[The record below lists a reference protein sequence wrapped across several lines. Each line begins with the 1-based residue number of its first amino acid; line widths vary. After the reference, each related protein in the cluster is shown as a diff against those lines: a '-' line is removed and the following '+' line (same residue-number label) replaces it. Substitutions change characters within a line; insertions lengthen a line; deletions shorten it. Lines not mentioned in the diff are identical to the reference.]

1 MAMDRMNDSHRYYC
15 IGGYFSPTN
24 DAYGKVGLAPGKH
37 RVEMCRLAMKDSTW
51 IMVDPWEVLQPSW
64 VRTSIVLDH
73 FDYFLNKNRPAE
85 LASYPKIRIMLLAGG
100 DLIESFGTPNLWSSE
115 DLEKIVGTYGCM
127 IVERTCVD
135 VKAFLLSHDILYKN
149 KVLSTLLILQYIY
162 NDINSTKIRLFIK
175 RGMSIKYLLPDS
187 VISYIMEH
195 NLYQNSGTS
204 TALPLTI
211 KDANP

>member
-1 MAMDRMNDSHRYYC
+1 MDRMNDSHRYYC

-73 FDYFLNKNRPAE
+73 FDYFLNKNRPVE

-115 DLEKIVGTYGCM
+115 DVSILCLTYGFSW
-127 IVERTCVD
+127 R
-135 VKAFLLSHDILYKN
+135 KLS
-149 KVLSTLLILQYIY
+149 
-162 NDINSTKIRLFIK
+162 
-175 RGMSIKYLLPDS
+175 
-187 VISYIMEH
+187 E
-195 NLYQNSGTS
+195 
-204 TALPLTI
+204 LTG
-211 KDANP
+211 A